1 MVDVSS
7 PPTTASWQK
16 SSASGDPSTDCVQVT
31 FTQGHVWVR
40 DSKDSP
46 GPILGVTREAW
57 AAFLVGVRQSLLGS
71 W

>member
-7 PPTTASWQK
+7 PPITTSWQK
-16 SSASGDPSTDCVQVT
+16 SSASAGPGGACVLVT

-40 DSKDSP
+40 DSKDSS
-46 GPILGVTREAW
+46 GPILGITREAW